1 VESVEDLAIFEEAV
15 DDLHWVINEC
25 IRAQSPSASDE
36 HPPPALGSWTRTFAR
51 GDGKRAVKPSQRV
64 RDAL

>member
-1 VESVEDLAIFEEAV
+1 VESVEDLALFEEAV
-15 DDLHWVINEC
+15 DDIHWVIKEC
-25 IRAQSPSASDE
+25 IRAHSPSSSDKPL
-36 HPPPALGSWTRTFAR
+36 HPPLGSWTRTFVR